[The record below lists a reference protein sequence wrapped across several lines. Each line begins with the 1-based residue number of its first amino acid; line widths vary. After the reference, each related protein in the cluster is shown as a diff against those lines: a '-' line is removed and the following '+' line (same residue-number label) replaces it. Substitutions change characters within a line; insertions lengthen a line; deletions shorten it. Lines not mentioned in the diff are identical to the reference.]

1 MELQI
6 LSILGQLE
14 IQLLLACLPPE
25 GEGRIKKQNKKKSQ
39 ILCTQMHSQLKYKH
53 SISIATL
60 Y

>member
-14 IQLLLACLPPE
+14 IQLLLACLTPE
-25 GEGRIKKQNKKKSQ
+25 GEGRIKKQKKKSQ